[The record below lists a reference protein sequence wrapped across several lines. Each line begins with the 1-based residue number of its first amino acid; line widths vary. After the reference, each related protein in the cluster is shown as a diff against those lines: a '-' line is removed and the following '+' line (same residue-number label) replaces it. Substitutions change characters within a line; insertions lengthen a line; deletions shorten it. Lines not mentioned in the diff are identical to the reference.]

1 MIKATVIRAQTMAE
15 ATRTYGEESVQMV
28 FELIRDK
35 APREVF
41 DELEDE
47 NLKKCLFFLLS
58 GDIN

>member
-15 ATRTYGEESVQMV
+15 AMRIYGEESVQMV

-35 APREVF
+35 APSEVF
-41 DELEDE
+41 EELKDE

>member
-1 MIKATVIRAQTMAE
+1 MIKATVIKAQTIAE

-28 FELIRDK
+28 FELVGNK
-35 APREVF
+35 SPREVF
-41 DELEDE
+41 EELEDE